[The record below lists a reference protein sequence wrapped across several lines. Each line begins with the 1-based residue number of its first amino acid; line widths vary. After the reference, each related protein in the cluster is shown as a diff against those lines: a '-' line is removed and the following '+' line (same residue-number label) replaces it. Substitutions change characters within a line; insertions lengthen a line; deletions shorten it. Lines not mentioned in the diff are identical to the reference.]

1 MKNTRVRFAMLETKT
16 TQKELAEM
24 YGVGQPTI
32 SEILNKFELAKK
44 EQDGIVKALR
54 AKGE

>member
-1 MKNTRVRFAMLETKT
+1 MLETKT

-44 EQDGIVKALR
+44 EQDGIVKKLR
-54 AKGE
+54 EKGE

>member
-44 EQDGIVKALR
+44 EQDSIVKKLR
-54 AKGE
+54 EKGE